1 MPLLSASLQ
10 GFALSLG
17 LIVAL
22 GPQNAFVI
30 RQGLM
35 RSHVFVVC
43 LVCTLADI
51 ALIAL
56 GTLGVGAALDAHEQV
71 HLPMTLGAAS
81 FLVAYG
87 ALRLRSSMHAEGMD
101 LATMHTTS
109 RGRTVSAA
117 LAFTFLNPLVYL
129 DTLVLIGGY
138 ALRFDVT
145 ERLAFTVGASS
156 ASVLFFFTLGY
167 GSSRLASHLSSAR
180 AWMWID
186 RSIAALM
193 FLFAANLLLPLL

>member
-35 RSHVFVVC
+35 RAHVFLVC

-56 GTLGVGAALDAHEQV
+56 GTLGVGAALDAHEQAY
-71 HLPMTLGAAS
+71 LPMTLGAAS

-87 ALRLRSSMHAEGMD
+87 ALRLRSSMQAEGMD
-101 LATMHTTS
+101 LGTMHTAS
-109 RGRTVSAA
+109 RGRTVFAA

-145 ERLAFTVGASS
+145 ERLAFTVGASM
-156 ASVLFFFTLGY
+156 ASMLFFFSLGY
-167 GSSRLASHLSSAR
+167 GSSRVASQLSSAR

>member
-1 MPLLSASLQ
+1 MPLLSATLQ
-10 GFALSLG
+10 GFGLSLG

-35 RSHVFVVC
+35 RAHVFLVC
-43 LVCTLADI
+43 LVCTMADI

-56 GTLGVGAALDAHEQV
+56 GTLGVGALLDSWEQV
-71 HLPMTLGAAS
+71 HVPMTLGAAS
-81 FLVAYG
+81 FLLAYG
-87 ALRLRSSMHAEGMD
+87 ALRLRSSMRAQGMD
-101 LATMHTTS
+101 LGAMQS
-109 RGRTVSAA
+109 APRARTVFAA

-138 ALRFDVT
+138 ALRFDAA

-156 ASVLFFFTLGY
+156 ASVLFFFSLGY
-167 GSSRLASHLSSAR
+167 GSSRLASSLSSAR

-186 RSIAALM
+186 RSIAVLM